1 MGSPYVLCGSQGK
14 TLSPPLN
21 SFLPSQ
27 WSNFYPQIVSNPQFF
42 QISSPPPLKLQ
53 NGHTEIVDWAQ
64 ENGCPWG
71 SLLHSECIWNEAL
84 EVAKT
89 ISRKLQE
96 DLRKENEQTLL
107 GFLSILTSYWKDLAD
122 VLEVAKAEL
131 PKDLEDW
138 PWQKRAYY
146 QPLLLTLNLEAE
158 LERDELMIQLSR
170 DLQVYVGET
179 FRTALAKVRALIQAE
194 MVASSTNPVF
204 EFKPDQAE

>member
-84 EVAKT
+84 EVAKR
-89 ISRKLQE
+89 ISSKLQE
-96 DLRKENEQTLL
+96 DLRKENKRTRK
-107 GFLSILTSYWKDLAD
+107 GFLSILTSYWKDLAHA
-122 VLEVAKAEL
+122 LEFAKVEL
-131 PKDLEDW
+131 PNQHDW
-138 PWQKRAYY
+138 PEKRAYD
-146 QPLLLTLNLEAE
+146 QPLQLTLSLEAE